1 MALTNDILLA
11 GFLFGGVM
19 ISFVLARLGY
29 LDLDHGF
36 RRSSAPGENYWLKD
50 KVYRSILLSCSLKK
64 TSTDLF
70 TYSFSAGLLLHLACI
85 LRKQK
90 WSL

>member
-1 MALTNDILLA
+1 MALANDILLA

-36 RRSSAPGENYWLKD
+36 RRGSAPGENYWLKD
-50 KVYRSILLSCSLKK
+50 KVYRSI
-64 TSTDLF
+64 
-70 TYSFSAGLLLHLACI
+70 YSSPA
-85 LRKQK
+85 R
-90 WSL
+90 